1 MFKVE
6 TTNKII
12 EGKEMGLGFDKA
24 KLSEEAKKYVLDL
37 DDSSVETV
45 FYIVTKLALCIAMV
59 DSYVCSEDIRNQVFN
74 YLHYIS
80 YENDF
85 YESLLSDVEITYED
99 GYEEDSEG
107 FAESGS
113 FLSDYKNEN
122 FIHCVPDTAFHSAE
136 GVKELY
142 CTLLDRLGFDNASSF
157 IQGAFD
163 GALDELECNSIRVN
177 FITGVDSDV
186 TFYSA
191 TMSENDLVDE
201 FKDEFIKTG
210 KR

>member
-6 TTNKII
+6 TTNKTM
-12 EGKEMGLGFDKA
+12 EGKEMGLEFDKA
-24 KLSEEAKKYVLDL
+24 KLSEEAKKYVLGL
-37 DDSSVETV
+37 DDSTVETV
-45 FYIVTKLALCIAMV
+45 FYIMSKLALCIAIV
-59 DSYVCSEDIRNQVFN
+59 DSYVCSEDIKNQVFN
-74 YLHYIS
+74 YLPYIS

-85 YESLLSDVEITYED
+85 YESLLSDAEIIYGD

-107 FAESGS
+107 FAESGG

-122 FIHCVPDTAFHSAE
+122 FIHCVPNTAFHSAE
-136 GVKELY
+136 GIKELFNG
-142 CTLLDRLGFDNASSF
+142 LMDRLGLGATSL
-157 IQGAFD
+157 IYGAFD

-186 TFYSA
+186 IFYSA

-201 FKDEFIKTG
+201 FKDEYIKTG

>member
-1 MFKVE
+1 MFMIE
-6 TTNKII
+6 TTNKIM
-12 EGKEMGLGFDKA
+12 EGKVMGLEFDKA
-24 KLSEEAKKYVLDL
+24 KFSEEAKKYVLGL
-37 DDSSVETV
+37 DDSTVETV
-45 FYIVTKLALCIAMV
+45 FYIMSKLALCIAIV
-59 DSYVCSEDIRNQVFN
+59 DSYVCSEDIKNQVFN
-74 YLHYIS
+74 YLPYIS

-85 YESLLSDVEITYED
+85 YESLLSDAEIIYGD

-107 FAESGS
+107 FAESGG
-113 FLSDYKNEN
+113 FLSDYKSEN
-122 FIHCVPDTAFHSAE
+122 FIHCVPNTVFHSAE
-136 GVKELY
+136 GIKELFNA
-142 CTLLDRLGFDNASSF
+142 LMDRLGLGATSL
-157 IQGAFD
+157 IYGAFD

-201 FKDEFIKTG
+201 FKDEYVKTG

>member
-1 MFKVE
+1 MFKVG
-6 TTNKII
+6 TTNKIM

-24 KLSEEAKKYVLDL
+24 KLSEEAKKYVLGL
-37 DDSSVETV
+37 DDSTVETV
-45 FYIVTKLALCIAMV
+45 FYIMSKLALCIAIV

-74 YLHYIS
+74 YLPYIS

-85 YESLLSDVEITYED
+85 YESLLSDAEITNED

-107 FAESGS
+107 FAENGG
-113 FLSDYKNEN
+113 FLSGYKNEN
-122 FIHCVPDTAFHSAE
+122 FIHCVPNTAFHSAE
-136 GVKELY
+136 GIKELFNA
-142 CTLLDRLGFDNASSF
+142 LMDRLGLETTSL
-157 IQGAFD
+157 IYGAFD

-191 TMSENDLVDE
+191 TMSEIDLVDE